1 MNTESLRE
9 WIGREQVLED
19 EIAAAPGRALSA
31 TLECE
36 APPVAAGSI
45 VPPLWHWL
53 YFLRPCPASEVDA
66 DGHPRRGGFLPP
78 VALPRRMWAGGRL
91 EWACDNPLKM
101 GETARRI
108 SRIKSISEKQGRSGP
123 LVFVTVLHE
132 VHNQAGLCVS
142 EEQDIVYKGAP
153 QPGDPDPAPATVPP
167 GAWRRELVPD
177 EVLLFRYSALT
188 FNGHRI
194 HYDRPYATSVEA
206 YPGLVV
212 HGPLIAT
219 LLLDA
224 LHRQTPEARVR
235 IFEFKAVRPS
245 FDSRPLVLNG
255 TPEGDG
261 NTVKLWAS
269 DIDGSVA
276 MRAEVRLQ

>member
-1 MNTESLRE
+1 MNTESPRE
-9 WIGREQVLED
+9 WIGREQTLED
-19 EIAAAPGRALSA
+19 EITAAPGRALSA
-31 TLECE
+31 TLESQA
-36 APPVAAGSI
+36 APIATGSH

-53 YFLRPCPASEVDA
+53 YFLAPRPASEVDV

-78 VALPRRMWAGGRL
+78 VQLPRRMWAGGRL
-91 EWACDNPLKM
+91 EWNGDNPLTV
-101 GETARRI
+101 GEAARRI

-142 EEQDIVYKGAP
+142 EEQDIVYKDAP
-153 QPGDPDPAPATVPP
+153 QSGDPEPVPVTVAP

-177 EVLLFRYSALT
+177 EVMLFRYSALT
-188 FNGHRI
+188 FNSHRI

-224 LHRQTPEARVR
+224 LYRQAPRSRVR
-235 IFEFKAVRPS
+235 TFEFKAVRPS
-245 FDSRPLVLNG
+245 FDSRPLLLNG

-261 NTVKLWAS
+261 QTVKLWAS
-269 DIDGSVA
+269 DNDGYLA
-276 MRAEVRLQ
+276 MRAEARLQ